1 MTEHTSN
8 HSHYIVS
15 EEHEKIKLPLVFSL
29 LIISAIIFLITLSG
43 ITDQLS
49 NWITNTLVSNLGYT
63 NKWSKTY
70 GPRWFFQL
78 NSEIGALGGGI
89 FLTLAVAFITGY
101 YYEKRDKRRMWRF
114 LIIILGGGI
123 FMMMM
128 KTLFAHEIISE
139 EQELLFSMISPYPSG
154 HAMMATIFY
163 LTIAIYL
170 TRKDRGKNIRQYY
183 IVVAV
188 FIIGIIGISRILAAN
203 HTLTEVLA
211 GWSLGL
217 FWLCVCWLVEKFV
230 RAKGW

>member
-8 HSHYIVS
+8 HSHHTFS
-15 EEHEKIKLPLVFSL
+15 DAHEKIKLPLVLSL
-29 LIISAIIFLITLSG
+29 LIISTLIFLITLSG
-43 ITDQLS
+43 ITDGLS
-49 NWITNTLVSNLGYT
+49 NWITNTLISNLGYT

-70 GPRWFFQL
+70 GPRWFYQL

-101 YYEKRDKRRMWRF
+101 YYKKGDKRRMWRF

-128 KTLFAHEIISE
+128 KTLFAHEILPDD
-139 EQELLFSMISPYPSG
+139 QEMLLNIISPYPSG
-154 HAMMATIFY
+154 HAMMATMFY

-183 IVVAV
+183 IFVAI
-188 FIIGIIGISRILAAN
+188 FIICIIGISRILAAN

-217 FWLCVCWLVEKFV
+217 FWLCVCWLTEKYV
-230 RAKGW
+230 RTKGW